1 MRQLSTAEKH
11 FPPGIVST
19 DRGTKT
25 PADDLNVGDA
35 LVPRLSCVLLVICLI
50 AGPSFVCL
58 FETSPAI
65 AKQKSTVVK
74 TDRKFNIVKKNKSV
88 TDRNKKQK
96 SFPAKRRKSIV
107 SAEEEAH
114 TILEVRTP
122 VDKHDCI
129 AAAQV
134 FYVRAQSLARRTKQ
148 TIPQEFQRV
157 VFKLDELCGEEE
169 FDKARLSIDWMS
181 RCLENLGKDNKV
193 CSRNE
198 SHLCAIDPLSKAC
211 IASGARASD

>member
-1 MRQLSTAEKH
+1 LRAAALYGGKTFSVAS
-11 FPPGIVST
+11 VST
-19 DRGTKT
+19 ERAAQKNRATIS
-25 PADDLNVGDA
+25 A
-35 LVPRLSCVLLVICLI
+35 LGHAPLPRLSCVLLVICLI

-107 SAEEEAH
+107 SAKEEAH

-148 TIPQEFQRV
+148 TIPQEF
-157 VFKLDELCGEEE
+157 
-169 FDKARLSIDWMS
+169 S
-181 RCLENLGKDNKV
+181 
-193 CSRNE
+193 
-198 SHLCAIDPLSKAC
+198 
-211 IASGARASD
+211 ASYSS